1 MMLRPHLPCW
11 LTFATILSPILAQ
24 APAVPRMV
32 APTRVNHGVAGH
44 LTLTDGTSQ
53 PFHLEVSATRARLLP
68 TYNAPEQVPGLPF
81 GSAEEL
87 RLLALLQAWT
97 DAELPLADRPQALA
111 ALRHSPRN
119 EAEDLAHKRATLLQT
134 LDSYRR
140 VTRPQVDQVFAGR
153 ATVALS
159 LRLRLG
165 DAPPCGILWRQL
177 GEDRFA
183 RLHVDDTTTP
193 VALDS
198 QQEREILLALR
209 YWLIERVG
217 DAALVDGGEL
227 GTGGE
232 PERLVHA
239 ARRGYLAAT
248 SPRLRSSGTVMDGNP
263 GGSRVFELSDADNR
277 VHRVR
282 FDYSAGSSH
291 RGRMLD
297 GGAKDSPLVPFG
309 SAREGELLGMLRRAA
324 AIRRTFLGDA
334 ADADQQLVS
343 LEREIIQYEKL
354 AAAAK

>member
-1 MMLRPHLPCW
+1 MLRPHLPRW
-11 LTFATILSPILAQ
+11 LMLATILSPSLAQ
-24 APAVPRMV
+24 SQPAPRMV
-32 APTRVNHGVAGH
+32 APTRVNHGVSGH
-44 LTLTDGTSQ
+44 LTLADGTSQ

-68 TYNAPEQVPGLPF
+68 SYNAPGQVPGLPF

-97 DAELPLADRPQALA
+97 DAEFPLADRPEALA
-111 ALRHSPRN
+111 VLHRSPRN
-119 EAEDLAHKRATLLQT
+119 EAEDLAHARATLLHT

-140 VTRPQVDQVFAGR
+140 VTRPKVDQVFAGR
-153 ATVALS
+153 ATVTLS

-183 RLHVDDTTTP
+183 RLHVDDATAP

-209 YWLIERVG
+209 YWLIERLG
-217 DAALVDGGEL
+217 DAALVDAGEL
-227 GTGGE
+227 ATGSE

-248 SPRLRSSGTVMDGNP
+248 SPRLRSTGTVMDGNP
-263 GGSRVFELSDADNR
+263 VGSQVFELSDADNS
-277 VHRVR
+277 VHGVR
-282 FDYSAGSSH
+282 FDYSADSPH
-291 RGRMLD
+291 PGRMLD
-297 GGAKDSPLVPFG
+297 GGGRKSPLVPFG
-309 SAREGELLGMLRRAA
+309 SAREAELLGMLRRAA
-324 AIRRTFLGDA
+324 AIRRTFLGAA
-334 ADADQQLVS
+334 ADADQQLGS
-343 LEREIIQYEKL
+343 LEREIAQYEKL